1 MPGICWEDVPLIELV
16 AMAAMSSGA
25 GLVAIAGLGL
35 LRLPDLYTR
44 MHAVTKATT
53 LGLALLLLASAL
65 EAWRGGVF
73 PMAELLVVVFVF
85 LTNPVGVHL
94 LARAAYLSGLP
105 MSAGS
110 FDEMGLAGRAV
121 SATHDRD

>member
-1 MPGICWEDVPLIELV
+1 MIELV
-16 AMAAMSSGA
+16 AVAAMGSGA

-53 LGLALLLLASAL
+53 LGLALLLLPSAL

-105 MSAGS
+105 MSAGGC
-110 FDEMGLAGRAV
+110 DEMGLAGRAV